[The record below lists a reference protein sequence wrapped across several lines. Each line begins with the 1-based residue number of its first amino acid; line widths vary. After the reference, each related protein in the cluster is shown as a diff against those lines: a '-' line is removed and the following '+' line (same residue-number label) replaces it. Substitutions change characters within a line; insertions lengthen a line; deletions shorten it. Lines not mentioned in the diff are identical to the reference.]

1 MKIASASR
9 SVRTAYA
16 FAFVFATAACVKVT
30 DDVKATFAPPAPGE
44 ADNFAVGAPHGRAP
58 AEELTQATVPRA
70 NASVALGSSDA
81 AMGPP
86 LGMCTE
92 TAPPSST
99 DAGATSPALSNCLQ
113 DAGIR

>member
-1 MKIASASR
+1 MKIAS
-9 SVRTAYA
+9 AYA

-70 NASVALGSSDA
+70 NASVAPASSA
-81 AMGPP
+81 AAFAPP

-92 TAPPSST
+92 TASSST
-99 DAGATSPALSNCLQ
+99 PDASSSAAPSNCLQ